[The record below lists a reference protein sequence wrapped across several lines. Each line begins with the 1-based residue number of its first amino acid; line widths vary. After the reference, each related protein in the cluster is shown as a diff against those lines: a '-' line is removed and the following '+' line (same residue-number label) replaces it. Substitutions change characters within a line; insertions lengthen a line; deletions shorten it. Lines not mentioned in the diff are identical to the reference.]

1 VEAAVVAGIARGVG
15 FHEGRIEFC
24 GAALSDIRIE
34 KNLIGHSAFR
44 YDADGLDMELI
55 HII

>member
-1 VEAAVVAGIARGVG
+1 VAGIARGVG